1 MRDIDFGKGAM
12 MNLTR
17 LKEQDYDLV
26 LTTSETLNFIS
37 DLEGFLIDEMQE
49 FSAPKGF
56 YWNEFVKKK
65 LDETVYDWHCNPLA
79 ALPQYI
85 LISDAKK

>member
-1 MRDIDFGKGAM
+1 

-26 LTTSETLNFIS
+26 LTTNETLNFIS

-56 YWNEFVKKK
+56 YWNEFVKRNWMKRFMTGIVIH
-65 LDETVYDWHCNPLA
+65 LQHYLS
-79 ALPQYI
+79 I
-85 LISDAKK
+85 F

>member
-1 MRDIDFGKGAM
+1 MREIDFGKGAM

-26 LTTSETLNFIS
+26 LTTNETLNFIS

-65 LDETVYDWHCNPLA
+65 YIIINYKKIHVINKK
-79 ALPQYI
+79 ALSQ
-85 LISDAKK
+85 LLQKR